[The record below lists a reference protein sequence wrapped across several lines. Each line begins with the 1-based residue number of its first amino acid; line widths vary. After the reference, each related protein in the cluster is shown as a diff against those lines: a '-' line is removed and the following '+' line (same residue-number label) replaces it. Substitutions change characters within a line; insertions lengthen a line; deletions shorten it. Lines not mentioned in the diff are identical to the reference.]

1 MNQKRGRGG
10 RSGGGGRRQF
20 NGGGSSGSSGGG
32 GGNANRN
39 LDSNGPD
46 VKVRGTAN
54 HIFDRYCQLA
64 RDANSIGD
72 RIAAENY
79 LQHAEHY
86 FRIMLTNTGQN
97 PKPGQPALSS
107 GEAQFNNRDE
117 DDSGEP
123 GEQGGQQSQEVNT

>member
-10 RSGGGGRRQF
+10 RSGGGGRRPF
-20 NGGGSSGSSGGG
+20 NGGGGSSSSSSGGG

-64 RDANSIGD
+64 RDANSVGD

-97 PKPGQPALSS
+97 PRSNQPAQSN
-107 GEAQFNNRDE
+107 GEAQIQNQDE
-117 DDSGEP
+117 GDPGDDGDQPSP
-123 GEQGGQQSQEVNT
+123 EVAV